1 MAAAMRAVTDRSASA
16 ACASGDH
23 MNDLLREHAPI
34 SAQAWA
40 EIDAEAKRTLEVL
53 LAARRLVDFKGPLGW
68 STAAIPNGRTE
79 TLSTPLQE
87 GVVSRLRQVQP
98 LTEIRVPFEVSRA
111 ELEAIGRGATD
122 ADLNPV
128 RNAARA
134 AAVAEDRAI
143 FQGYRAAN
151 IQGIFAASADRQL
164 TIPEQFESYPDV
176 VAEATHRLRSAGVG
190 GPYGIAL
197 GPRCYT
203 GLTRSTTRGYPIID
217 HVRKLVEGPIVWA
230 PAADGAL
237 VLSMRGGDFELS
249 VGQDFSIGYLDHTS
263 TSVLLYLQ
271 ETFTFRVLAP
281 EAAVPLT
288 YRAAAAT

>member
-1 MAAAMRAVTDRSASA
+1 
-16 ACASGDH
+16 

-34 SAQAWA
+34 ATEAWR

-68 STAAIPNGRTE
+68 PTAAVSTGRTD
-79 TLSTPLQE
+79 TLSPALQE
-87 GVVSRLRQVQP
+87 GVVARRRHVLP
-98 LTEIRVPFEVSRA
+98 LIEIRVPFEVSRA
-111 ELEAIGRGATD
+111 ELEAIGRGALD

-134 AAVAEDRAI
+134 AAIAEDRAV
-143 FQGYRAAN
+143 FQGYAAGA
-151 IQGIFAASADRQL
+151 IEGVFAAAHEQAI
-164 TIPEQFESYPDV
+164 TIPDQYELYPDV
-176 VAEATHRLRSAGVG
+176 VAEATHRLRSQGIS
-190 GPYGIAL
+190 GPYAIAL

-217 HVRKLVEGPIVWA
+217 HVRQLVDGPIVWA
-230 PAADGAL
+230 PAADGA
-237 VLSMRGGDFELS
+237 VVMSMRGGDFELT
-249 VGQDFSIGYLDHTS
+249 VGQDFSLGYLDHTS

-271 ETFTFRVLAP
+271 ESFTFRVLTP

-288 YRAAAAT
+288 YAAVTVQKK